1 MDNFCEK
8 IASYDFINPEKVS
21 KIVFVLTVGCLSTL
35 GGACVASIMWFNKKL
50 MAFPNEL
57 IFYTCLAESIACY
70 SCVVALLGTEEVI
83 CYFEIQKTLAATY
96 WGGYTEKQ
104 AFKAILTSN
113 SFCLQYFQFVS
124 LVLNFFLCLDLILT
138 LRKPFYPHERRMKFY
153 KYLTP
158 VIAWVL
164 TSNTTDRISF
174 RKQQNSLKLEST
186 FGCITISCY
195 ILFAIFSC
203 AYSHRITQKPGMSA
217 ELR

>member
-1 MDNFCEK
+1 MILESKMDHFCK
-8 IASYDFINPEKVS
+8 SIVSYDFISPDKQV
-21 KIVFVLTVGCLSTL
+21 KIFLLVVVGCASTL
-35 GGACVASIMWFNKKL
+35 GGAIVASIMWFNKKL
-50 MAFPNEL
+50 LAFPNEL
-57 IFYTCLAESIACY
+57 ILYTCIAESIACY

-83 CYFEIQKTLAATY
+83 CYFGIQKTLAATY
-96 WGGYTEKQ
+96 WGGYTEMQ
-104 AFKAILTSN
+104 AFKAIVKSN

-164 TSNTTDRISF
+164 TSHTTDRISF
-174 RKQQNSLKLEST
+174 HKQKKSLMLESQ
-186 FGCITISCY
+186 FGCITITFY

-203 AYSHRITQKPGMSA
+203 AYSHRIT
-217 ELR
+217 